1 MANDINGI
9 NAGRTQQANDKQVQT
24 LRRETTSQGN
34 SRVPTSHT
42 TTSGQDK
49 VSLTDMASRLKSLEQ
64 KLAQQPDVDQA
75 RVDKVRNAMARGEY
89 HVDPQRVADKMI
101 DFEAD
106 F

>member
-9 NAGRTQQANDKQVQT
+9 NGGRSQSANDKQVQN
-24 LRRETTSQGN
+24 LRREAASEGN
-34 SRVPTSHT
+34 SRAQTSNAT
-42 TTSGQDK
+42 SSGQDK

-89 HVDPQRVADKMI
+89 RVNPERVADKMMNFES
-101 DFEAD
+101 DF
-106 F
+106 

>member
-9 NAGRTQQANDKQVQT
+9 NAGRAQQANDKQVQT
-24 LRRETTSQGN
+24 RREPTGQGIARTQTAN
-34 SRVPTSHT
+34 TGST
-42 TTSGQDK
+42 GQDK

-64 KLAQQPDVDQA
+64 KLAQQPSVDQA

-101 DFEAD
+101 DFEAN

>member
-9 NAGRTQQANDKQVQT
+9 NGGRTQSANDKQVQT
-24 LRRETTSQGN
+24 LRREAATESSTRAQTSNLN
-34 SRVPTSHT
+34 S
-42 TTSGQDK
+42 SGQDK

-89 HVDPQRVADKMI
+89 RVNPERVADKMMNFES
-101 DFEAD
+101 DF
-106 F
+106 